1 MRGALLKDYCNLI
14 AFDVQF
20 RLYLQA
26 GIPDPP
32 EMKASLTAEKEKQ
45 RLFLEQLM
53 DSSKLEDYKISIPVD
68 AQLRKYQQ
76 VSLFCV
82 KIGFLLKNLDIAF
95 TFKPR

>member
-1 MRGALLKDYCNLI
+1 MILLPLMCNLNC
-14 AFDVQF
+14 F
-20 RLYLQA
+20 YLQA

-76 VSLFCV
+76 VN
-82 KIGFLLKNLDIAF
+82 LLCIEI
-95 TFKPR
+95 P